1 MVVLVPK
8 GAEVKWNYTLKRCT
22 GRKAEEAQDERTLGH
37 LRKVQILNSGL
48 TLLEER
54 VTDGSDLH

>member
-37 LRKVQILNSGL
+37 LRKVQILNAGL

-54 VTDGSDLH
+54 VTDG